1 MQIEQAAP
9 KRTAYEL
16 WDDSL
21 RGFGIRIYPSGQRSF
36 LVLYRLK
43 GSRRLIRKMLG
54 RYGVVT
60 LTEARTKAREMLAQ
74 RALSNDPQA
83 PEKARKVEDLR
94 QSKILTVQKLAN
106 QYLAA
111 LHRGAASDNVGQL
124 LTARYI
130 GDTVRHIACFTAGHA
145 ELEADTVTRANV
157 LLLLDS
163 YAHSPAKRKQLHG
176 AIRRMYTWAQQR
188 ELVRTNPAIL
198 IKTTPP
204 DPRTRALSLDELA
217 RVWHATTVMSP
228 LYRDVTRMLMVTGQ
242 RRNEVGRMQWGE
254 IDLAKAL
261 WTLPAKRTKARR
273 EHVVPLAPL
282 AMEILH
288 RRRSLFRNRPPAAD
302 DWVFPSLS
310 RDHQR
315 IVPIGGW
322 DRAKGLIKREV
333 TIDPWSLHDFRR
345 SLVTI
350 CAERGVDIAVLD
362 TLLNHAAAATRGGVL
377 GIYQRA
383 TLVEP
388 MRAVMTLWNGL
399 LCEAIGIEPAAV
411 DSRVAPLRT

>member
-1 MQIEQAAP
+1 MNCGTIRCAASVS
-9 KRTAYEL
+9 A
-16 WDDSL
+16 S
-21 RGFGIRIYPSGQRSF
+21 YPSGQRSF

-74 RALSNDPQA
+74 RAFSNDPQA

-163 YAHSPAKRKQLHG
+163 YAHSPAKRKQLQARFAACIPG
-176 AIRRMYTWAQQR
+176 LSSVNWCAPIPPSSSRQR
-188 ELVRTNPAIL
+188 
-198 IKTTPP
+198 
-204 DPRTRALSLDELA
+204 PRTRAPVRCPSMSWRASARHHSDEPA
-217 RVWHATTVMSP
+217 V
-228 LYRDVTRMLMVTGQ
+228 RDVTRMLMVTGQ

-322 DRAKGLIKREV
+322 IAPRA
-333 TIDPWSLHDFRR
+333 SLSVRCNR
-345 SLVTI
+345 PL
-350 CAERGVDIAVLD
+350 
-362 TLLNHAAAATRGGVL
+362 
-377 GIYQRA
+377 
-383 TLVEP
+383 EP
-388 MRAVMTLWNGL
+388 
-399 LCEAIGIEPAAV
+399 P
-411 DSRVAPLRT
+411 